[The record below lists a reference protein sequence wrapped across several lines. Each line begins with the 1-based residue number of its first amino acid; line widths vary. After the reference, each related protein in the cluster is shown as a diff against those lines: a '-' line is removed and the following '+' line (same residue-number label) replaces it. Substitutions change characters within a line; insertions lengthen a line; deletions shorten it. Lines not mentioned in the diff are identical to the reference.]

1 MELHHYLLNLR
12 ERWRSGLVAAL
23 IVALAVAGLTALQ
36 TPVYRATNQVF
47 VQARTGAGVADLN
60 SGASFAQQ
68 QIMSYSELATT
79 PYVLDEVIDDLDL
92 EITPAR
98 LARDIKV
105 SVEEG
110 SFLIRISASAT
121 DPQMA
126 ARIADSTA
134 ENLRDAVASLSP
146 QDTAN
151 SVELS
156 VVAQAVVPTQP
167 ASPNIIRN
175 ALLGV
180 ALALLAGVATAL
192 VRSLLNTRVR
202 TIADLQGSTDRIVL
216 GAIPASR
223 GSENASR
230 ILVQNP
236 YSVASEAYRE
246 LRTNLQFVKLVENR
260 RSVLVTSSLPGE
272 GKSTATV
279 NLAHVLAMSGARVL
293 LVDADLRSPSV
304 HRILGLEGD
313 AGLTTVLIG
322 QAELEEVTQYA
333 GIDGLDVITAG
344 AIPPNPSELL
354 GSPAMEDML
363 EEAARHYDVVL
374 VDAPPLLAVTDAAVL
389 SQAVGGVLV
398 VAQSERVRRAEFE
411 RALAK
416 LETVD
421 ANVVG
426 LVLNRVRGVSGSQ
439 YAYASPEARAVLA
452 AEAEDMGR
460 PEPGSI
466 TPTARDHAEQAA
478 ATAGQ
483 DSAGVDSE
491 EPATEELATFSD
503 VLADTDEQ
511 EECVFPQAEGDEAR
525 GEEHAGAPGPAAPR
539 RPGRRKAVRRPGS
552 ERPAEHLASR
562 ELERLAGRHGER

>member
-36 TPVYRATNQVF
+36 APTYRATSQVF
-47 VQARTGAGVADLN
+47 VQARTGNGVADLN
-60 SGASFAQQ
+60 SGASFASQ
-68 QIMSYSELATT
+68 QIMSYAELATT
-79 PYVLDEVIDDLDL
+79 PYVLDEVIDDLGL

-98 LARDIKV
+98 LARDIQV

-110 SFLIRISASAT
+110 SFLLRISASAD
-121 DPQMA
+121 DPRLA
-126 ARIADSTA
+126 ARIADATA
-134 ENLRDAVASLSP
+134 ANLQEAVASLSP
-146 QDTAN
+146 ASTAD
-151 SVELS
+151 SVELRI
-156 VVAQAVVPTQP
+156 VAEAVVPAAP
-167 ASPNIIRN
+167 SSPNIVRN

-180 ALALLAGVATAL
+180 VLALLAGIATAL

-223 GSENASR
+223 GGEDASR
-230 ILVQNP
+230 VLVQNP

-333 GIDGLDVITAG
+333 GLDGLDVITAG

-354 GSPAMEDML
+354 GSPAMEEML

-374 VDAPPLLAVTDAAVL
+374 VDAPPLLAVTDAAAL
-389 SQAVGGVLV
+389 SQSVGGVLV

-426 LVLNRVRGVSGSQ
+426 LVLNRVRGASGSQ
-439 YAYASPEARAVLA
+439 YAYGSPEARAILA
-452 AEAEDMGR
+452 AEAE
-460 PEPGSI
+460 S
-466 TPTARDHAEQAA
+466 AEQAPGGVA
-478 ATAGQ
+478 DATAQGAS
-483 DSAGVDSE
+483 DALNPSDGPAG

-503 VLADTDEQ
+503 LLAATGAQ
-511 EECVFPQAEGDEAR
+511 EESTFPGADEEGADEGKAS
-525 GEEHAGAPGPAAPR
+525 AGASSPR
-539 RPGRRKAVRRPGS
+539 RPGRRKAVRRPVS
-552 ERPAEHLASR
+552 ERQAGADPAR
-562 ELERLAGRHGER
+562 ELERLGGAHAEH

>member
-1 MELHHYLLNLR
+1 VELHHYLLNLR

-36 TPVYRATNQVF
+36 APTYRATSQVF
-47 VQARTGAGVADLN
+47 VQARTGNGVADLN
-60 SGASFAQQ
+60 SGASFASQ
-68 QIMSYSELATT
+68 QIMSYAELATT
-79 PYVLDEVIDDLDL
+79 PYVLDEVIDDLGL

-98 LARDIKV
+98 LARDIQV

-110 SFLIRISASAT
+110 SFLLRISASAD
-121 DPQMA
+121 DPRLA
-126 ARIADSTA
+126 ARIADATA
-134 ENLRDAVASLSP
+134 ANLQEAVASLSP
-146 QDTAN
+146 ASTAD
-151 SVELS
+151 SVELRI
-156 VVAQAVVPTQP
+156 VAEAVVPAAP
-167 ASPNIIRN
+167 SSPNIVRN

-180 ALALLAGVATAL
+180 VLALLAGIATAL

-223 GSENASR
+223 GGEDASR
-230 ILVQNP
+230 VLVQNP

-333 GIDGLDVITAG
+333 GLDGLDVITAG

-354 GSPAMEDML
+354 GSPAMEEML

-374 VDAPPLLAVTDAAVL
+374 VDAPPLLAVTDAAAL
-389 SQAVGGVLV
+389 SQSVGGVLV

-426 LVLNRVRGVSGSQ
+426 LVLNRVRGASGSQ
-439 YAYASPEARAVLA
+439 YAYGSPEARAILA
-452 AEAEDMGR
+452 AEAE
-460 PEPGSI
+460 S
-466 TPTARDHAEQAA
+466 AEQAPGGVA
-478 ATAGQ
+478 DATAQGAS
-483 DSAGVDSE
+483 DALNPSDGPAG
-491 EPATEELATFSD
+491 EPATEELATFYD
-503 VLADTDEQ
+503 VLADTDAQQ
-511 EECVFPQAEGDEAR
+511 ESTFPGADEEDDGEGEAST
-525 GEEHAGAPGPAAPR
+525 GTSSPR
-539 RPGRRKAVRRPGS
+539 RPGRRKAVRRPVS
-552 ERPAEHLASR
+552 ERQDGSDPAR
-562 ELERLAGRHGER
+562 ELERLGGTHGEH

>member
-1 MELHHYLLNLR
+1 VELHHYLLNLR

-47 VQARTGAGVADLN
+47 VQARTGSGLSDLN

-79 PYVLDEVIDDLDL
+79 PYVLDQVIDDLDL

-110 SFLIRISASAT
+110 SFLIRISATAT
-121 DPQMA
+121 DPQTA

-134 ENLRDAVASLSP
+134 ENLREAVGSLSP
-146 QDTAN
+146 QGTAN

-167 ASPNIIRN
+167 ASPNILRN

-202 TIADLQGSTDRIVL
+202 TVADLQGSTDRSVL

-223 GSENASR
+223 GGEDASR
-230 ILVQNP
+230 VLVQNP

-426 LVLNRVRGVSGSQ
+426 LVLNRVRGASGSQ

-452 AEAEDMGR
+452 AEAEDAAR
-460 PEPGSI
+460 QDSDAL
-466 TPTARDHAEQAA
+466 TPTADDAEELAAPAGPDAA
-478 ATAGQ
+478 AS
-483 DSAGVDSE
+483 DLE
-491 EPATEELATFSD
+491 EPATEELDTFSD
-503 VLADTDEQ
+503 VLADTDAQ
-511 EECVFPQAEGDEAR
+511 EECVFPRTE
-525 GEEHAGAPGPAAPR
+525 GEEAAHVESAGTPGAAAPR

-552 ERPAEHLASR
+552 ERPTEHSASR
-562 ELERLAGRHGER
+562 ELERLAGPHGEH

>member
-1 MELHHYLLNLR
+1 VELHHYLLNLR

-23 IVALAVAGLTALQ
+23 IVALAVAGLTAVQ

-47 VQARTGAGVADLN
+47 VQARPGAGVADLN
-60 SGASFAQQ
+60 SGANFASQ
-68 QIMSYSELATT
+68 QIMSYAELATT
-79 PYVLDEVIDDLDL
+79 PYVLDEVIDDLGL

-105 SVEEG
+105 NVEEG
-110 SFLIRISASAT
+110 SFLIGISASAT
-121 DPQMA
+121 DPTMA

-134 ENLRDAVASLSP
+134 ENLQEAVASLSP
-146 QDTAN
+146 GTTART
-151 SVELS
+151 VELRI
-156 VVAQAVVPTQP
+156 VAEAVVPVTP
-167 ASPNIIRN
+167 SSPNILRN
-175 ALLGV
+175 ALLGIV
-180 ALALLAGVATAL
+180 LALLAGVATAL

-202 TIADLQGSTDRIVL
+202 TITDLQGSTDRIVL
-216 GAIPASR
+216 GAIPSSR
-223 GSENASR
+223 GAEDPSR
-230 ILVQNP
+230 VLVENP

-322 QAELEEVTQYA
+322 QAEIDEVTQSA
-333 GIDGLDVITAG
+333 GLDGLDVITAG

-354 GSPAMEDML
+354 GSRAMEEML

-389 SQAVGGVLV
+389 SQVVGGVLV

-426 LVLNRVRGVSGSQ
+426 LVLNRVRGGSTSQ
-439 YAYASPEARAVLA
+439 YAYASPEARAILA
-452 AEAEDMGR
+452 AEAESGASADEGADAST
-460 PEPGSI
+460 GSADELD
-466 TPTARDHAEQAA
+466 PSAA
-478 ATAGQ
+478 QDVEDAGSQ
-483 DSAGVDSE
+483 
-491 EPATEELATFSD
+491 EPATEELATFSE
-503 VLADTDEQ
+503 VLADSDA
-511 EECVFPQAEGDEAR
+511 QAENTFPHAEDEAEE
-525 GEEHAGAPGPAAPR
+525 GEEAGAFGTAPR
-539 RPGRRKAVRRPGS
+539 RPGRRKAVRRPVS
-552 ERPAEHLASR
+552 ERTSDSAASR
-562 ELERLAGRHGER
+562 ELERLGGTHGEH

>member
-36 TPVYRATNQVF
+36 APTYRATSQVF
-47 VQARTGAGVADLN
+47 VQARTGNGVADLN
-60 SGASFAQQ
+60 SGASFASQ
-68 QIMSYSELATT
+68 QIMSYAELATT
-79 PYVLDEVIDDLDL
+79 PYVLDEVIDDLGL

-98 LARDIKV
+98 LARDIQV

-110 SFLIRISASAT
+110 SFLLRISASAD
-121 DPQMA
+121 DPRLA
-126 ARIADSTA
+126 ARIADATA
-134 ENLRDAVASLSP
+134 ANLQEAVASLSP
-146 QDTAN
+146 ASTAD
-151 SVELS
+151 SVELRI
-156 VVAQAVVPTQP
+156 VAEAVVPAAP
-167 ASPNIIRN
+167 SSPNIVRN

-180 ALALLAGVATAL
+180 VLALLAGIATAL

-223 GSENASR
+223 GGEDASR
-230 ILVQNP
+230 VLVQNP

-333 GIDGLDVITAG
+333 GLDGLDVITAG

-354 GSPAMEDML
+354 GSPAMEEML

-374 VDAPPLLAVTDAAVL
+374 VDAPPLLAVTDAAAL
-389 SQAVGGVLV
+389 SQSVGGVLV

-426 LVLNRVRGVSGSQ
+426 LVLNRVRGASGSQ
-439 YAYASPEARAVLA
+439 YAYGSPEARAILA
-452 AEAEDMGR
+452 AEAE
-460 PEPGSI
+460 S
-466 TPTARDHAEQAA
+466 AEQAPGGVA
-478 ATAGQ
+478 DATAQGAS
-483 DSAGVDSE
+483 DALNPSDGPAG
-491 EPATEELATFSD
+491 EPATEELATFYD
-503 VLADTDEQ
+503 VLADTDAQQ
-511 EECVFPQAEGDEAR
+511 ESTFPGADEEDDGEGEAST
-525 GEEHAGAPGPAAPR
+525 GTSSPR
-539 RPGRRKAVRRPGS
+539 RPGRRKAVRRPVS
-552 ERPAEHLASR
+552 ERQDGSDPAR
-562 ELERLAGRHGER
+562 ELERLGGTHGEH

>member
-36 TPVYRATNQVF
+36 APTYRATSQVF
-47 VQARTGAGVADLN
+47 VQARTGNGVADLN
-60 SGASFAQQ
+60 SGASFASQ
-68 QIMSYSELATT
+68 QIMSYAELATT
-79 PYVLDEVIDDLDL
+79 PYVLDEVIDDLGL

-110 SFLIRISASAT
+110 SFLLRISASAD

-126 ARIADSTA
+126 ARIADATA
-134 ENLRDAVASLSP
+134 ENLQEAVASLSP
-146 QDTAN
+146 AYTAN
-151 SVELS
+151 SVELRI
-156 VVAQAVVPTQP
+156 VAEAVVPVTP
-167 ASPNIIRN
+167 SSPNIVRN

-180 ALALLAGVATAL
+180 VLALLAGIATAL

-202 TIADLQGSTDRIVL
+202 TIADLQGTTDRIVL

-223 GSENASR
+223 GGEDASR
-230 ILVQNP
+230 VLVQNP

-354 GSPAMEDML
+354 GSPAMEELL

-374 VDAPPLLAVTDAAVL
+374 VDAPPLLAVTDAAAL
-389 SQAVGGVLV
+389 SQSVGGVLV

-439 YAYASPEARAVLA
+439 YAYGSPEARAILA
-452 AEAEDMGR
+452 AEAE
-460 PEPGSI
+460 S
-466 TPTARDHAEQAA
+466 AEQASGSEADA
-478 ATAGQ
+478 AAQGSSA
-483 DSAGVDSE
+483 DALDPSDGSAG

-503 VLADTDEQ
+503 VLADTDVQ
-511 EECVFPQAEGDEAR
+511 EESTFPGPDEGG
-525 GEEHAGAPGPAAPR
+525 GEEKASAGASSPR
-539 RPGRRKAVRRPGS
+539 RPGRRKAVRRPVS
-552 ERPAEHLASR
+552 ERQADTDPAR
-562 ELERLAGRHGER
+562 ELERLGGAHGEH

>member
-36 TPVYRATNQVF
+36 APTYRATSQVF
-47 VQARTGAGVADLN
+47 VQARTGNGVADLN
-60 SGASFAQQ
+60 SGASFASQ
-68 QIMSYSELATT
+68 QIMSYAELATT
-79 PYVLDEVIDDLDL
+79 PYVLDEVIDDLGL

-98 LARDIKV
+98 LARDIQV

-110 SFLIRISASAT
+110 SFLLRISASAD
-121 DPQMA
+121 DPRLA
-126 ARIADSTA
+126 ARIADATA
-134 ENLRDAVASLSP
+134 ANLQEAVASLSP
-146 QDTAN
+146 ASTAD
-151 SVELS
+151 SVELRI
-156 VVAQAVVPTQP
+156 VAEAVVPAAP
-167 ASPNIIRN
+167 SSPNIVRN

-180 ALALLAGVATAL
+180 VLALLAGIATAL

-223 GSENASR
+223 GGEDASR
-230 ILVQNP
+230 VLVQNP

-333 GIDGLDVITAG
+333 GLDGLDVITAG

-354 GSPAMEDML
+354 GSPAMEEML

-374 VDAPPLLAVTDAAVL
+374 VDAPPLLAVTDAAAL
-389 SQAVGGVLV
+389 SQSVGGVLV

-426 LVLNRVRGVSGSQ
+426 LVLNRVRGASGSQ
-439 YAYASPEARAVLA
+439 YAYGSPEARAILA
-452 AEAEDMGR
+452 AEAE
-460 PEPGSI
+460 S
-466 TPTARDHAEQAA
+466 AEQAPGGVA
-478 ATAGQ
+478 DATAQGAS
-483 DSAGVDSE
+483 DALNPSDGPAG

-503 VLADTDEQ
+503 LLAATDAQ
-511 EECVFPQAEGDEAR
+511 EESTFPGADEEGADEGKAS
-525 GEEHAGAPGPAAPR
+525 AGASSPR
-539 RPGRRKAVRRPGS
+539 RPGRRKAVRRPVS
-552 ERPAEHLASR
+552 ERQAGADPAR
-562 ELERLAGRHGER
+562 ELERLGGAHAEH

>member
-23 IVALAVAGLTALQ
+23 IVILAVAGLTALQ
-36 TPVYRATNQVF
+36 SPVYRATSQVF
-47 VQARTGAGVADLN
+47 VQARTGNGVEDLN
-60 SGASFAQQ
+60 SGASFASQ
-68 QIMSYSELATT
+68 QIMSYAELATT
-79 PYVLDEVIDDLDL
+79 PYVLDEVIEDLDL

-98 LARDIKV
+98 LAKDVKL

-110 SFLIRISASAT
+110 SFLIRISASAN
-121 DPQMA
+121 DPEMA

-134 ENLRDAVASLSP
+134 ENLQEAVASLSP
-146 QDTAN
+146 ASTAN
-151 SVELS
+151 SVELRI
-156 VVAQAVVPTQP
+156 VADAVVPETP
-167 ASPNIIRN
+167 TSPNILRN

-180 ALALLAGVATAL
+180 VLALLAGIATAL

-223 GSENASR
+223 GTEDASR
-230 ILVQNP
+230 VLVQNP

-322 QAELEEVTQYA
+322 QAELAEVTQYA
-333 GIDGLDVITAG
+333 GTEGLDVITAG
-344 AIPPNPSELL
+344 AVPPNPSELL
-354 GSPAMEDML
+354 GSSAMEEML
-363 EEAARHYDVVL
+363 EEAAHHYDVVL
-374 VDAPPLLAVTDAAVL
+374 IDAPPLLAVTDAAAL
-389 SQAVGGVLV
+389 SQSVGGVLV

-439 YAYASPEARAVLA
+439 YAYGSPEARAVLA
-452 AEAEDMGR
+452 AEAE
-460 PEPGSI
+460 S
-466 TPTARDHAEQAA
+466 AEQTASTEADAA
-478 ATAGQ
+478 AQPVVEEALDPSGETAHGLA
-483 DSAGVDSE
+483 D

-503 VLADTDEQ
+503 VLADTDA
-511 EECVFPQAEGDEAR
+511 QAESTFPGTDEEADEGR
-525 GEEHAGAPGPAAPR
+525 TPAGASSPR
-539 RPGRRKAVRRPGS
+539 RPGRRKAVRRPVS
-552 ERPAEHLASR
+552 ERQAGTDPAR
-562 ELERLAGRHGER
+562 ELERLGGTHGEH

>member
-23 IVALAVAGLTALQ
+23 IVVLAVAGLTALQ
-36 TPVYRATNQVF
+36 SPVYRATSQVF
-47 VQARTGAGVADLN
+47 VQARTGNGVEDLN
-60 SGASFAQQ
+60 SGASFASQ
-68 QIMSYSELATT
+68 QIMSYAELATT
-79 PYVLDEVIDDLDL
+79 PYVLDEVIGDLDL

-98 LARDIKV
+98 LAKDVRV

-110 SFLIRISASAT
+110 SFLIRISASAS
-121 DPQMA
+121 DPEMA

-134 ENLRDAVASLSP
+134 ENLQEAVASLSP
-146 QDTAN
+146 ASTAN
-151 SVELS
+151 SVELRI
-156 VVAQAVVPTQP
+156 VADAVVPETP
-167 ASPNIIRN
+167 TSPNIVRN
-175 ALLGV
+175 ALLGIV
-180 ALALLAGVATAL
+180 LALLAGIGTAL

-202 TIADLQGSTDRIVL
+202 TIEDLQGGTDRIVL

-223 GSENASR
+223 SGEDASR

-236 YSVASEAYRE
+236 YSVASESYRE

-322 QAELEEVTQYA
+322 QAQLEEVTQFA
-333 GIDGLDVITAG
+333 GIDGLDVITSG

-354 GSPAMEDML
+354 GSPAMEDLL
-363 EEAARHYDVVL
+363 EQASNHYDVVL

-398 VAQSERVRRAEFE
+398 VAQSDRVRRAEFE

-426 LVLNRVRGVSGSQ
+426 LVLNRVRGVSGSV
-439 YAYASPEARAVLA
+439 YAYGSPEARAVLA
-452 AEAEDMGR
+452 AEAEDR
-460 PEPGSI
+460 E
-466 TPTARDHAEQAA
+466 AA
-478 ATAGQ
+478 ARAEAEDGAS
-483 DSAGVDSE
+483 DPSADGSRPHADGTG
-491 EPATEELATFSD
+491 TEEHASFGD
-503 VLADTDEQ
+503 VLADTDAQ
-511 EECVFPQAEGDEAR
+511 EEGTFPQAETAA
-525 GEEHAGAPGPAAPR
+525 EEEQAGPGAASPR
-539 RPGRRKAVRRPGS
+539 RPGRRKAVRRPVSG
-552 ERPAEHLASR
+552 RQAEIDRDR
-562 ELERLAGRHGER
+562 ELESLGGPHGEH